1 MQPLVRGED
10 LVLSRP
16 TLTTRP
22 WTAFFDRRTPRSVGR
37 QPLEI
42 AGRSVFILPT
52 RTGFG
57 LAGFVLLLL
66 ATATNYGNSLVFLL
80 AFALTGLGLVAM
92 LETWRNLAGLRVR
105 AGATRAAFAGE
116 AAGYDLWLEAGERE
130 RWALRLA
137 PDSGPAVSLVRVGR
151 QPTQV
156 QLERPAP
163 RRGRQ
168 RLGRVRLE
176 SRFPLGLFRAW
187 TWIDF
192 DTEALVYPRPL
203 GSGEPP
209 AGSAR
214 RPSAEGDAGH
224 GADDFRGYR
233 NYHPGDPPRQ
243 IDWKAFARTD
253 TLWTRE
259 FGGDGGEHCWLEW
272 AATAGDTERRLSQL
286 CRWVLDA
293 EAAGLG
299 YGLRLPDATLE
310 PGRGPEQRSRCLRA
324 LALFGEDA

>member
-1 MQPLVRGED
+1 MF
-10 LVLSRP
+10 SRP
-16 TLTTRP
+16 VLTARP
-22 WTAFFDRRTPRSVGR
+22 WAGFFDRRTPRSQGR
-37 QPLEI
+37 QPLAI
-42 AGRSVFILPT
+42 AGRGIFILPT
-52 RTGFG
+52 PAGFG
-57 LAGFVLLLL
+57 LAGFILLLL

-105 AGATRAAFAGE
+105 AGATRPAFAGSP
-116 AAGYDLWLEAGERE
+116 AGYDLWLEAGDRD

-137 PDSGPAVSLVRVGR
+137 PESGPAVTLGRVGR
-151 QPTQV
+151 LPV
-156 QLERPAP
+156 RAHLERPAA

-168 RLGRVRLE
+168 PLGRVRIE

-187 TWIDF
+187 TRVDF
-192 DTEALVYPRPL
+192 DTEALVYPRPA
-203 GSGEPP
+203 GHGEPP
-209 AGSAR
+209 AGRAR
-214 RPSAEGDAGH
+214 QPSAEGDAGR

-259 FGGDGGEHCWLEW
+259 FGGDRSERCWLDW
-272 AATAGDTERRLSQL
+272 AATAGNTEQRLSQL

-293 EAAGLG
+293 EAAGLE
-299 YGLRLPDATLE
+299 YGLRLPGITLE
-310 PGRGPEQRSRCLRA
+310 PGRGPGQRSRCLSA
-324 LALFGEDA
+324 LALFEGGA